1 MADGVLEHPGDYKLP
16 NIILIPSHGGDGIEI
31 KNMVIELNIYED
43 IYNNAVTG
51 TIGILDSTNLI
62 QTLPLTG
69 TETLAFKLVTPGA
82 EGDANL
88 IVDATETTGY
98 PFHIYKLTD
107 RRQVKEGP
115 ESYVLHFTSRE
126 LFRNI
131 RTRVSQA
138 YNGSL
143 DLSAR
148 RIFTDKLGLDGRKK
162 FVYEPTRNSD
172 KVVIPNMHP
181 FDAINLLASKALSK
195 NGNSAGY
202 LFYETTKAFYFR
214 SFENMLANQTVFSRK
229 EELELKFSPK
239 NVGAGKGKSKSV
251 YSKEYNQH
259 NVDSYSFTQHYDTI
273 TQQALGTYGSNVI
286 MHNIY
291 DKTYTE
297 TPFNY
302 HKYFS
307 EEYHA
312 DRTSSKRG
320 SQLHYPVTKT
330 PVDEDGLSISEYPNS
345 RIILSPTTRY
355 LHNKATGKFGT
366 SEEGEG
372 LTEARMISRDNQTL
386 SSNIL
391 QLQLPGHSYVEAG
404 DVIKFDLPSQ
414 EPRKGAYR
422 GHIEDDYHSGRYVI
436 MLLRHQI
443 QKEGHLMV
451 LDCVKDS
458 VANPYPEEEEY
469 QGAIK
474 KRAELVDVYEDDEG
488 KIPGNYLI

>member
-69 TETLAFKLVTPGA
+69 TET
-82 EGDANL
+82 
-88 IVDATETTGY
+88 
-98 PFHIYKLTD
+98 
-107 RRQVKEGP
+107 

-131 RTRVSQA
+131 RTRVIQA

-214 SFENMLANQTVFSRK
+214 SFENMLA
-229 EELELKFSPK
+229 
-239 NVGAGKGKSKSV
+239 
-251 YSKEYNQH
+251 
-259 NVDSYSFTQHYDTI
+259 
-273 TQQALGTYGSNVI
+273 
-286 MHNIY
+286 
-291 DKTYTE
+291 
-297 TPFNY
+297 
-302 HKYFS
+302 
-307 EEYHA
+307 
-312 DRTSSKRG
+312 
-320 SQLHYPVTKT
+320 
-330 PVDEDGLSISEYPNS
+330 
-345 RIILSPTTRY
+345 
-355 LHNKATGKFGT
+355 
-366 SEEGEG
+366 
-372 LTEARMISRDNQTL
+372 TL
-386 SSNIL
+386 S
-391 QLQLPGHSYVEAG
+391 V
-404 DVIKFDLPSQ
+404 F
-414 EPRKGAYR
+414 PRDEE
-422 GHIEDDYHSGRYVI
+422 IEVTYYI
-436 MLLRHQI
+436 
-443 QKEGHLMV
+443 
-451 LDCVKDS
+451 
-458 VANPYPEEEEY
+458 AN
-469 QGAIK
+469 K
-474 KRAELVDVYEDDEG
+474 
-488 KIPGNYLI
+488 N